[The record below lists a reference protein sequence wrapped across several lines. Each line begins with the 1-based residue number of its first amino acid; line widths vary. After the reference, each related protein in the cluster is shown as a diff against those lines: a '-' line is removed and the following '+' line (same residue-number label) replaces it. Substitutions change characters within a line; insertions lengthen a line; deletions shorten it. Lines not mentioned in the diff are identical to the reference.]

1 MIKEALEYIVK
12 MSEREQQTCINR
24 YVYSN
29 KEHYL
34 IDRYNEIE
42 PMGLHTLTSLV
53 EYIKAREKGIP
64 EKMFINIKSPDNV
77 TLLGHLTEDNEREE
91 IIDVKALLPQIAYG
105 VFVDQERCNIA
116 LQSNFIH
123 VEDWEL
129 VLKVIG
135 NVEAGTVAN
144 YSDDG
149 MTQRA
154 TLKSGITTKQE
165 VIVPNPVTLRPY
177 RTFLEVTQ
185 PASQFIFRIRQNEK
199 SGAIEAAVFEAD
211 GGAWKLEAIK
221 HIKDYLETQLREFD
235 NIQIL
240 A

>member
-12 MSEREQQTCINR
+12 MSEREQQTCINGN
-24 YVYSN
+24 VYSN
-29 KEHYL
+29 KEHYF
-34 IDRYNEIE
+34 IDKYNEIE

-53 EYIKAREKGIP
+53 EYIKARENGIP
-64 EKMFINIKSPDNV
+64 EKMFINIVSPDKV
-77 TLLGHLTEDNEREE
+77 VLLGHLTEDNEREK
-91 IIDVKALLPQIAYG
+91 IIEVKALLPEIAYG
-105 VFVDQERCNIA
+105 TFVNQERCNIA

-129 VLKVIG
+129 VMKVIG

-185 PASQFIFRIRQNEK
+185 PASLFIFRIRQNEK
-199 SGAIEAAVFEAD
+199 SGAVEAAVFEAD